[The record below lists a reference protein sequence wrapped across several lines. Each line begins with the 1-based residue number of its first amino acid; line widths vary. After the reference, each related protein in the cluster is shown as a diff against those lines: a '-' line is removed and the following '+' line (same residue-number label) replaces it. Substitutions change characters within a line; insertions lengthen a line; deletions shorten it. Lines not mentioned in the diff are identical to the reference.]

1 MLGRKPTSE
10 SKLARNFNQYT
21 EGSKLKKLIAF
32 WLLVWVIVGLATP
45 MVAHAPAV
53 YAQEPGSQS
62 AADISIQNEA
72 FELEVI
78 RLVNQERISRGLHP
92 LRRNSSL
99 TNAARAHNQD
109 MIDNNFFDHT
119 GSDGSTPSERACD
132 HGYAPYGW
140 GDCYVGENIAGGQ
153 STPASVFNSWMGSSG
168 HRNNMLNPDYREIG
182 VGHTTGGTWGNYW
195 TMDLGAQPKVLP
207 VFINND
213 AEETSSRQVTISLT
227 KEDVS
232 SLGSIGDITGVQIS
246 ENAWFDGATWQ
257 PWSKTLPFTLSPA
270 YGNKTVYVRF
280 TDSSIQVV
288 SLDQIILSQ
297 SVPSLSLSTN
307 SLSFLAEVGSGQATP
322 ATAKFMINNDGGDVL
337 HWKASDNAAWLV
349 LGSTGGD
356 APDSVDV
363 WVDNS
368 SSVLNSL
375 GKKTATITV
384 TATNS
389 DAVNTPQTIS
399 VVLNVVDEIHSNHVP
414 IILR

>member
-1 MLGRKPTSE
+1 
-10 SKLARNFNQYT
+10 
-21 EGSKLKKLIAF
+21 LKKSFSF
-32 WLLVWVIVGLATP
+32 WFLVWLIVALATP
-45 MVAHAPAV
+45 MVAGAPAV
-53 YAQEPGSQS
+53 YAQEPGGEPG
-62 AADISIQNEA
+62 ADISIQNEA

-99 TNAARAHNQD
+99 TNAARAHNRD
-109 MIDNNFFDHT
+109 MIDNDFFDHT
-119 GSDGSTPSERACD
+119 GSDGSTPAERACD

-140 GDCYVGENIAGGQ
+140 GACYVGENIAGGH
-153 STPASVFNSWMGSSG
+153 STPASVINSWMNSPG
-168 HRNNMLNPDYREIG
+168 HRDNILNTNYREIG
-182 VGHTTGGTWGNYW
+182 VGHTTGGAWGNYW

-213 AEETSSRQVTISLT
+213 AEGTSSRQVTITLT

-232 SLGSIGDITGVQIS
+232 SWGSIGDITAVQIS
-246 ENAWFDGATWQ
+246 ENPFFDGATWK
-257 PWSKTLPFTLSPA
+257 PWAKTIPFTLSPG
-270 YGNKTVYVRF
+270 YGNRTVYVRF
-280 TDSSIQVV
+280 TDSSIQVA

-322 ATAKFMINNDGGDVL
+322 AIAKFMINNDGGDVL

-356 APDSVDV
+356 APDSVNV

-368 SSVLNSL
+368 SGVLNSL

-399 VVLNVVDEIHSNHVP
+399 VVLNVAEEIHSNHVP